1 MTDVEEF
8 KELFE
13 KFELE
18 YYENNFAGKKIF
30 DAIYEAFRV
39 EMLKLTNVYV
49 RFLMLRNLIAEFPNN
64 TTEPL
69 SQDDLK
75 LINNLVEG
83 IDYIADCIEN
93 LLSLICE

>member
-1 MTDVEEF
+1 MTGVEEF

-30 DAIYEAFRV
+30 DAIYEAFKK
-39 EMLKLTNVYV
+39 EMLKLINVYL
-49 RFLMLRNLIAEFPNN
+49 RFLVLRNLIVEFPNN
-64 TTEPL
+64 TMEPL
-69 SQDDLK
+69 SQDNRK
-75 LINNLVEG
+75 FINNLVEG
-83 IDYIADCIEN
+83 MDYIADCIEN